1 MINDFKEIITKN
13 SQETFDFG
21 KEFSQKIRG
30 GGLLC
35 LEGELGAGKTTFT
48 QGLLAGLGVK
58 ETVNSPTF
66 LVMKQYLLE
75 NKDRTIKKIYHI
87 DAYRIDGRE
96 MLDLGWEELIADGE
110 NILIVEWPEKIR
122 EIIPTDFWQIDFA
135 HLEGDRRK
143 IRFKKYEK
151 K

>member
-1 MINDFKEIITKN
+1 MADDLREVINKN
-13 SQETFDFG
+13 AQETFDLG
-21 KEFSQKIRG
+21 REFAKRIKG
-30 GGLLC
+30 GDLLC

-75 NKDRTIKKIYHI
+75 NKDGMIKKIYHI

-143 IRFKKYEK
+143 IRLKKYEK

>member
-1 MINDFKEIITKN
+1 MADDLREVINKN
-13 SQETFDFG
+13 AQETFDLG
-21 KEFSQKIRG
+21 REFAKRIKG
-30 GGLLC
+30 GDLLC

>member
-1 MINDFKEIITKN
+1 MADDLREVINKN
-13 SQETFDFG
+13 AQETFDLG
-21 KEFSQKIRG
+21 REFAKRIKG
-30 GGLLC
+30 GDLLC

-143 IRFKKYEK
+143 IRLKKYEK